1 MLTCI
6 HIYTHAHTHLHTHM
20 HIHMHTT
27 HSYIYI
33 HTHTHTQTHAYTH
46 THTHTRNLRSLFTKI
61 YQSTASPSFHTTYIS
76 VLDLEEVSHDPQ
88 DLINLV
94 MVSQLCPALLLQW
107 VMLSGQGDKRQPV
120 RFLQQSMGRGVAS
133 PGFRTRLDAN
143 TNQKINQSSKQASKL
158 SKPTQI

>member
-1 MLTCI
+1 MHTHIYTCTYTLT
-6 HIYTHAHTHLHTHM
+6 HTHAYTHAHHTLV
-20 HIHMHTT
+20 
-27 HSYIYI
+27 YIY
-33 HTHTHTQTHAYTH
+33 THTHTHAYTH